1 MRTIAWILATTTV
14 LCTGVANSQDLFVKE
29 LTLQLTGGRV
39 RPVYIGDISV
49 PDHYVARVLSGDD
62 RVVPLDV
69 VDGAVWMLLPPDVPA
84 GPSTF
89 TFKLVDAGNV
99 PEHESKRV
107 RLVKREDEDA
117 IDVFVGEKGD
127 SLFTSYHYS
136 NENRKPYLWP
146 VKSEGDASV
155 TRDWPMGEA
164 GASKDHPHH
173 VSFWTGYGDINGH
186 DYWEY
191 GERTGWQRTES
202 IEFGSGNACGWITT
216 HIVWEDK
223 DRKPVIDEYRTFRF
237 YASPP
242 ESGARLFDVDVRF
255 VASYGAVKFGD
266 TKEGGIVSVRV
277 ADALRERGG
286 TGTITTSEGVTGGTA
301 AWGKPAAWCDYSG
314 TIEGAGVRG
323 IAVFDHP
330 SSFRYPTHWHV
341 RDYGLMGANPFGYS
355 HFYNGAKNGDHTV
368 EADGTLSFSYRM
380 YVHSGDANLAQ
391 VAEYYDDFANPPK
404 VTIE

>member
-1 MRTIAWILATTTV
+1 MRVFVNILSLFVLVGWASAQTV
-14 LCTGVANSQDLFVKE
+14 SLAGRTLTVEAPGGRAIPIKIGEGFEPGVFVAVPVAGNHRYLSYPITVANGE
-29 LTLQLTGGRV
+29 
-39 RPVYIGDISV
+39 
-49 PDHYVARVLSGDD
+49 AWMRVLD
-62 RVVPLDV
+62 
-69 VDGAVWMLLPPDVPA
+69 LPGGPQGLKVLRTESNGQPPA
-84 GPSTF
+84 
-89 TFKLVDAGNV
+89 
-99 PEHESKRV
+99 V
-107 RLVKREDEDA
+107 RLVKQEGADI
-117 IDVFVGEKGD
+117 IDVYLRNE
-127 SLFTSYHYS
+127 LFTSYHYS

-146 VKSEGDASV
+146 VKAEGDASV
-155 TRDWPMGEA
+155 TRDWPMDAE

-223 DRKPVIDEYRTFRF
+223 DHKPVIDEHRTFRF
-237 YASPP
+237 YASPSD
-242 ESGARLFDVDVRF
+242 SGARLFDVDVRF

-323 IAVFDHP
+323 IAVFDSP

-368 EADGTLSFSYRM
+368 EANGTLSFSYRI
-380 YVHSGDANLAQ
+380 YVHSGDAKGAQ
-391 VAEYYDDFANPPK
+391 VAEYYNDFANPPV

>member
-1 MRTIAWILATTTV
+1 MRAL
-14 LCTGVANSQDLFVKE
+14 LS
-29 LTLQLTGGRV
+29 
-39 RPVYIGDISV
+39 
-49 PDHYVARVLSGDD
+49 VLSLSILSGWASAQSSSLDGKVLTIEHPGAS
-62 RVVPLDV
+62 RTVPVRIAEGVDGTKYFASEGGGSMVITV
-69 VDGAVWMLLPPDVPA
+69 VDGVAWGVLQPRAAGTLRYSVQAMQSAEPAV
-84 GPSTF
+84 
-89 TFKLVDAGNV
+89 K
-99 PEHESKRV
+99 
-107 RLVKREDEDA
+107 LVKREGEEA
-117 IDVFVGEKGD
+117 VDVTVLGVR
-127 SLFTSYHYS
+127 LTTYHYS

-146 VKSEGDASV
+146 VKAEGDASV
-155 TRDWPMGEA
+155 TRDWPMGDG
-164 GASKDHPHH
+164 GASKDHPHQ

-191 GERTGWQRTES
+191 GGRTGWQRTES
-202 IEFGSGNACGWITT
+202 IEFGSGDACGWITT

-237 YASPP
+237 YTSNPV
-242 ESGARLFDVDVRF
+242 SGARLFDVDVRF

-286 TGTITTSEGVTGGTA
+286 SGTVTTSEGVTGGTA

-330 SSFRYPTHWHV
+330 SSFRHPTHWHV

-368 EADGTLSFSYRM
+368 EANETLSFSYRI
-380 YVHSGDANLAQ
+380 YVHSGDATQAQ
-391 VAEYYDDFANPPK
+391 VAEYYNDFANPPK
-404 VTIE
+404 VRIE

>member
-1 MRTIAWILATTTV
+1 MMRALVSILCFIPFGGWAAAQSISLDGKTISLDHPGGMRGVPIKIADEVSGADYQAGSSDWGMIINV
-14 LCTGVANSQDLFVKE
+14 VEGVAWGVLEPRQE
-29 LTLQLTGGRV
+29 AGRV
-39 RPVYIGDISV
+39 EF
-49 PDHYVARVLSGDD
+49 
-62 RVVPLDV
+62 VVEEVKNATDF
-69 VDGAVWMLLPPDVPA
+69 AVQL
-84 GPSTF
+84 
-89 TFKLVDAGNV
+89 K
-99 PEHESKRV
+99 
-107 RLVKREDEDA
+107 KREGEDA
-117 IDVFVGEKGD
+117 IDVVVRGVP
-127 SLFTSYHYS
+127 FTTYHYS

-146 VKSEGDASV
+146 VKAEGGASV

-164 GASKDHPHH
+164 GTSKDHPHH

-202 IEFGSGNACGWITT
+202 IQFGSGNACGWITT

-223 DRKPVIDEYRTFRF
+223 DHKPVIDEHRTFRF

-242 ESGARLFDVDVRF
+242 DSGARLFDVDVRF
-255 VASYGAVKFGD
+255 VARYGAVKFGD

-314 TIEGAGVRG
+314 TIAGAGVRG
-323 IAVFDHP
+323 IAVFDSP

-368 EADGTLSFSYRM
+368 EVNGTLSFSYRI
-380 YVHSGDANLAQ
+380 YVHSGDATQAQ
-391 VAEYYDDFANPPK
+391 VAEYYNDFVNPPV